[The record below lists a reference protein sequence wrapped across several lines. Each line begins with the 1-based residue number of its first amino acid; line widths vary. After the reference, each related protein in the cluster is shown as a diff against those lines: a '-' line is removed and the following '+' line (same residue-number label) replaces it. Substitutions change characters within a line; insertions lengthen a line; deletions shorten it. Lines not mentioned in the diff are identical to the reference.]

1 MWGGGKGGR
10 ARLLREARRYRR
22 REELRGRQC
31 VSSVLGW
38 CVWVNLEGESARA
51 HCLLPPPSSGLSIPT
66 GGTPSASKMSG
77 QVQ

>member
-51 HCLLPPPSSGLSIPT
+51 HCLLPPPSLVCPFRREAL
-66 GGTPSASKMSG
+66 PPQAK
-77 QVQ
+77 